1 MSNGGFVVLHR
12 SLHDHWI
19 AGDAVAAWLF
29 AMLIMRANWKDGI
42 ANLPRQKGIKILR
55 GQVVT
60 GDQQLAE
67 KINVCRGTVR
77 RKLFLLEKGGMIT
90 VKRYTT
96 GSVITICNY
105 DEYQSIK
112 NEHGTTSSTTSSTH
126 QNQENQENQE
136 NTDNQLLLCSEQKSP
151 VQINDPKPKPKKAAA
166 PTGGSEVWSAYSTAY
181 QERYKV
187 EPVRNA
193 KTNKNCSDLVN
204 RLGKDVAVK
213 VVRFYLT
220 HGHSYYLQ
228 KTHAIGLCLQDA
240 ESLHTQM
247 LRDSRVTSSQA
258 QQSDKGS
265 EQADIFD
272 RVTKRLEQKYGSKET

>member
-1 MSNGGFVVLHR
+1 MIKIKVLDWEKFNPRKDIKSSSWFRLENNFFTNPKFFKLSHEQK
-12 SLHDHWI
+12 L
-19 AGDAVAAWLF
+19 VWLF
-29 AMLIMRANWKDGI
+29 ILCQASQKQSHEILICPDLTSALVRIDAEEV
-42 ANLPRQKGIKILR
+42 AYTILR
-55 GQVVT
+55 
-60 GDQQLAE
+60 LAE
-67 KINVCRGTVR
+67 LNQIEILEDSRDADVTHPYVRKKLATRSGYLRTDGRTDGTNETR
-77 RKLFLLEKGGMIT
+77 RT
-90 VKRYTT
+90 
-96 GSVITICNY
+96 
-105 DEYQSIK
+105 DELS
-112 NEHGTTSSTTSSTH
+112 
-126 QNQENQENQE
+126 
-136 NTDNQLLLCSEQKSP
+136 CSEQKSPPHP

-166 PTGGSEVWSAYSTAY
+166 PTEGSEVWSAYSTAY
-181 QERYKV
+181 QDRYKV